1 MPDWVSTRVNKAVY
15 DFLWNGKTEL
25 VKRTTCQLPF
35 HHGGLAVINPSEKA
49 RALKLRWVP
58 QIGDP
63 SCTSNWVFFARYWVG
78 LALSRKVP
86 SWTFLRSN
94 ACPKYIGDS
103 PPKYFTH
110 ILTAVDRLNIDLTLF
125 PNYRVKTFY
134 EKLTYPSPRRLP
146 TARGLGE
153 TFTYSSTLALY
164 LVSHLW
170 WSEYELGSGHRV
182 AHSTWRFKNPGIS

>member
-1 MPDWVSTRVNKAVY
+1 M
-15 DFLWNGKTEL
+15 WNGKTEL

-86 SWTFLRSN
+86 SWSFLRSN

-110 ILTAVDRLNIDLTLF
+110 ILTAVDRLNVDLTLLL
-125 PNYRVKTFY
+125 NYRVKTFY

-146 TARGLGE
+146 TAGDPSPRHFCFCLWGFRRCQGNAFRSAYGKVGHL
-153 TFTYSSTLALY
+153 TAFTGASCLCLLLQQVYQ
-164 LVSHLW
+164 
-170 WSEYELGSGHRV
+170 
-182 AHSTWRFKNPGIS
+182 